1 MFNSRRASI
10 GGLHALGCTVVFVS
24 TALRCYRMVDEVL
37 CVRTI
42 EETVAFSRNVS
53 YWPLIKNPDPPRRS
67 GTVETQIV
75 LTRSFLFTVGRD
87 GEGMR

>member
-53 YWPLIKNPDPPRRS
+53 YWPRINDPAPPRRS